1 MQGLLIINKPKD
13 ITSFGAV
20 ARVRRIANTK
30 KVGHTGTLDP
40 MATGVL
46 PIFVG
51 RATQLCSFLLDA
63 DKTYTATFL
72 LGTVTDTC
80 DVTGNLLSQNEVNVN
95 AEQVLSALEG
105 FIGKQLQIPPAF
117 SAIKQGGVPMYKLAR
132 RGEAVEIPAREIT
145 VHSITPVSGFE
156 DNKITVSISCSKG
169 TYIRSI
175 CRDLGERLGCG
186 ATLFALRRDATSGFT
201 LADAV
206 SPDDLSEENIEA
218 HLISAEKAVEHLRS
232 VQVSERQAERFRNGG
247 KLSFSHLRF
256 TPAENGEILRIR
268 LGNELIGL
276 GEADLENEEIRIK
289 CIL

>member
-1 MQGLLIINKPKD
+1 MQGLLIINKPKG

-20 ARVRRIANTK
+20 ARVRRIAGTK

-51 RATQLCSFLLDA
+51 RATKLCSFLLEA

-80 DVTGNLLSQNEVNVN
+80 DITGTVLEENAVNVTK
-95 AEQVLSALEG
+95 EELYRALDSFVGE
-105 FIGKQLQIPPAF
+105 QLQVPPAF

-132 RGEAVEIPAREIT
+132 RGEAVEIPARQIT
-145 VHSITPVSGFE
+145 VHSITPIGEFE
-156 DNKITVSISCSKG
+156 DNKITVRITCSKG

-175 CRDLGERLGCG
+175 CRDVGALLGCG
-186 ATLFALRRDATSGFT
+186 ATLLELRRDATSGFT
-201 LADAV
+201 LEAAAD
-206 SPDDLSEENIEA
+206 LETLCEENIEA
-218 HLISAEKAVEHLRS
+218 HLLSAERAVEHLRY
-232 VQVSERQAERFRNGG
+232 VQVSDRQAERFRNGG
-247 KLSFSHLRF
+247 KLAFSHLRF
-256 TPAENGEILRIR
+256 TPLSIGEIIRIR
-268 LGNELIGL
+268 REDELIGL
-276 GEADLENEEIRIK
+276 GEVDLEGEEIRIK